1 MEILLILYVICYT
14 LLWKYMLITLITQEK
29 LSLIPLIQTNALLII
44 QQNRFVSLSLIPLKY
59 LVIIEVVSI
68 VNNDN

>member
-1 MEILLILYVICYT
+1 
-14 LLWKYMLITLITQEK
+14 MLITLMQEK

-44 QQNRFVSLSLIPLKY
+44 QQNRFVSLSLILKY
-59 LVIIEVVSI
+59 LVIIELVSI

>member
-1 MEILLILYVICYT
+1 
-14 LLWKYMLITLITQEK
+14 MLSVFHSYANVYNINYINVSQEK
-29 LSLIPLIQTNALLII
+29 LSLIPLIQTNALLTI

-59 LVIIEVVSI
+59 FVIIELVSI

>member
-1 MEILLILYVICYT
+1 MEILLILYLSYLFT
-14 LLWKYMLITLITQEK
+14 FLWKYILITLMQEK

-44 QQNRFVSLSLIPLKY
+44 QQNRFVSLSLILKY
-59 LVIIEVVSI
+59 LVIIELVSI

>member
-1 MEILLILYVICYT
+1 
-14 LLWKYMLITLITQEK
+14 MLITLMQEK

-59 LVIIEVVSI
+59 LVIIELVSI

>member
-1 MEILLILYVICYT
+1 
-14 LLWKYMLITLITQEK
+14 MLSVFHSYANVYNINYINVSQEK
-29 LSLIPLIQTNALLII
+29 LSLIPLIQTNALLTI

-59 LVIIEVVSI
+59 LVIIELVSI

>member
-1 MEILLILYVICYT
+1 MEILLILYLSYLFT
-14 LLWKYMLITLITQEK
+14 FLWKYILITLMQEK

-59 LVIIEVVSI
+59 LVIIELVSI

>member
-1 MEILLILYVICYT
+1 M
-14 LLWKYMLITLITQEK
+14 QEK

-59 LVIIEVVSI
+59 LVIIELVSI

>member
-1 MEILLILYVICYT
+1 
-14 LLWKYMLITLITQEK
+14 MLSVFHSYANVCNINYINVSQEK
-29 LSLIPLIQTNALLII
+29 LSLIPLIQTNALLTI

-59 LVIIEVVSI
+59 LVIIELVSI